1 MKPEDEYLDVLQNIE
16 AVVVATWKKHREMTD
31 YSVLRAYEAA
41 IAHYKVLARG
51 GTPKPEHLSGLDAA
65 VYAAVQPICE
75 WRLGRKPDRPPL
87 ATGDQAELPL
97 MPIEDL
103 VACLRRLRKSVERW
117 NRTGGQRGYL
127 EFVSQFVE

>member
-1 MKPEDEYLDVLQNIE
+1 MKPEDQYLDVLQNIE
-16 AVVVATWKKHREMTD
+16 AVVVDTWKKHREMTD

-41 IAHYKVLARG
+41 IGYYKALARG
-51 GTPKPEHLSGLDAA
+51 GTPRPERLSGLDAE
-65 VYAAVQPICE
+65 VYAGVHAICE
-75 WRLGRKPDRPPL
+75 WRLGRETDTPPPS
-87 ATGDQAELPL
+87 TGDQAEPPPL
-97 MPIEDL
+97 PIEDL